1 MSTMGL
7 EVSPISPA
15 GLHPCVLVMFALF
28 QQRALVSRE
37 VVWIMDGFDN
47 GQDEVDFISFSD
59 SVTLFWTTRTS
70 VVPDI
75 VKESAHSVPLPLDL
89 CA

>member
-15 GLHPCVLVMFALF
+15 ELHPCVLVMFALF
-28 QQRALVSRE
+28 QQRALVSRG

-47 GQDEVDFISFSD
+47 GQD
-59 SVTLFWTTRTS
+59 
-70 VVPDI
+70 
-75 VKESAHSVPLPLDL
+75 
-89 CA
+89 